1 MNKKNK
7 RNNSSTIQ
15 IFNIFAYYLLYVN
28 FCYKYFLLKNYIAIC
43 SWKLIYLYTTRKH
56 VRYYLIYLYT
66 TRKHVWYYLHD
77 LKIIKENGAM
87 YVKYCDTYDN

>member
-28 FCYKYFLLKNYIAIC
+28 FCYKYFLLKNYIAIF

-56 VRYYLIYLYT
+56 VRYYL
-66 TRKHVWYYLHD
+66 HD
-77 LKIIKENGAM
+77 LKIIKENGAI